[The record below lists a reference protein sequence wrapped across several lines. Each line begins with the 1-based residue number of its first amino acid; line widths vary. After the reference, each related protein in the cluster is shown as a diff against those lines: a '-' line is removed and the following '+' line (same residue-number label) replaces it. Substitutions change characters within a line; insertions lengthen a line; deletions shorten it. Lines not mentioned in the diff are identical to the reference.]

1 MPEGR
6 LSRARRMWSVLEVV
20 HAPVYFAPE
29 PVLAYEALGLHGYWR
44 SYYAG
49 RVSPW
54 ARSVL
59 TRSSRSSTASR
70 RAAPRRAASR
80 PPCLPGHLGSYDTSR
95 RSGGSA
101 LGGVRRSRAGVAR
114 PRELV
119 SVTAGALREAVD
131 GANLE
136 GCPLGSVGRTV
147 RVTTTRASR
156 RDRPRPAGGPA
167 AQCERPT
174 ALHPD
179 APDRPPPP
187 AGTPTSGRSRSR
199 LR

>member
-1 MPEGR
+1 MPEGT
-6 LSRARRMWSVLEVV
+6 LSRARRMWSVFEVV

-29 PVLAYEALGLHGYWR
+29 PVLAYQALGLHGYWR
-44 SYYAG
+44 GYYAG
-49 RVSPW
+49 RVSSPLG
-54 ARSVL
+54 AVGPDPVVPIFHC
-59 TRSSRSSTASR
+59 
-70 RAAPRRAASR
+70 AAPRQVPRAFPDTWARTTPADALAARLSGVSVGLER
-80 PPCLPGHLGSYDTSR
+80 AWRDLG
-95 RSGGSA
+95 
-101 LGGVRRSRAGVAR
+101 
-114 PRELV
+114 ELV

-156 RDRPRPAGGPA
+156 RDPPRPAGGPA
-167 AQCERPT
+167 ARCERPT